1 MVIVGAGHTGGR
13 AAHALRD
20 AGWKGPITLIG
31 TEAHAPY
38 ERPPLS
44 KGMLSGEKTL
54 ADFALY
60 DEDCVS
66 PPRDRASRRRPP

>member
-1 MVIVGAGHTGGR
+1 MSDSRGMVIVGAGHTGGR

-20 AGWKGPITLIG
+20 AGWKGPVTLIG
-31 TEAHAPY
+31 AEAHAPY

-44 KGMLSGEKTL
+44 KGMLSGEKTF

-60 DEDCVS
+60 DEDS
-66 PPRDRASRRRPP
+66 